1 MTFRIHLF
9 VTALFISSLL
19 RPDMS
24 AAQTQNTTNKQPE
37 IDSTPLFR
45 TLSQSD
51 SLVFDSPDAIVV
63 TATRTGIK
71 QSHTGKVTTVIT
83 PSVIDRNR
91 GKSLAQLLQQNS
103 LLYINGA
110 SGSPGNNQELSLWG
124 GASGYTL
131 ILLDGVP
138 LRDPSQIS
146 QAADLNH
153 INPEQIERIEILS
166 GAQSTLWG
174 SDAVAGVI
182 NVISNKAPS
191 SLDSFAKPTL
201 TVSRGVHKDTRVQ
214 AGLTGRNQK
223 LSYLISYG
231 YHGSDGFSAATP
243 RSDVS
248 DTDRA
253 AFDRDGLTQHRAL
266 LTSTYRVTDALTLQA
281 RSLFSS
287 YDTDLDAGAF
297 QDDRDYTAERKLF
310 SHSLQLQYV
319 QDRLSL
325 TLQQA
330 LTQSDRFLMDDST
343 HIGGFAKWAEGRY
356 EGEAA
361 ITDMYGVVKLSD
373 ALTLVSGGQ
382 FIRQQTQQTYQSLS
396 AFGLFRSQ
404 PISRADSRTNAFSLY
419 SSLLFEK
426 NRWNLESGFRFNSHS
441 IYNQHTTFT
450 VNPVYRITE
459 NSRVFLNISS
469 GYKIPSLYQL
479 YSEYGNLD
487 LRPESSLNVET
498 GFHTGFLNGLVDLR
512 LVGFKRDI
520 SDLIVFYTDENW
532 VSSYVNR
539 DKQHDIGFQAETRI
553 TFTALGSWQNSLLYV
568 RGEGRIDGVKTE
580 NLYRR
585 PNILLNSQFLLA
597 PTDRWTLQASF
608 RYAGKRLKGPFD
620 SGPDRLPPY
629 YTLGLYGEIIMN
641 EQVRFFADVQNLT
654 DQRFDEVPGYSTMG
668 RNAALGV
675 TIRF

>member
-1 MTFRIHLF
+1 M
-9 VTALFISSLL
+9 TALSISSLL
-19 RPDMS
+19 RPDLS
-24 AAQTQNTTNKQPE
+24 AAQAQQIPSKQPSE
-37 IDSTPLFR
+37 LNSSPFVPI
-45 TLSQSD
+45 LSQSD
-51 SLVFDSPDAIVV
+51 SLVFDSPDVIVV

-83 PSVIDRNR
+83 PSVIERNR
-91 GKSLAQLLQQNS
+91 GKSIAQLLQQNS

-174 SDAVAGVI
+174 SDAVAGV
-182 NVISNKAPS
+182 VHLISKKAPYS
-191 SLDSFAKPTL
+191 SGSFVLPTI
-201 TVSRGVHKDTRVQ
+201 TVSRGSHKDTKVQ
-214 AGLTGRNQK
+214 AGLTGGVQK
-223 LSYLISYG
+223 LSYMLSYG

-243 RSDVS
+243 HPDASASDKS
-248 DTDRA
+248 

-266 LTSTYRVTDALTLQA
+266 ITSTYRITDALTLQA

-297 QDDRDYTAERKLF
+297 QDDRDHTAERRLF
-310 SHSLQLQYV
+310 SHSLQIQYI
-319 QDRLSL
+319 QDRFSL
-325 TLQQA
+325 FLQQS
-330 LTQSDRFLMDDST
+330 LTQSDRFLLDDST
-343 HIGGFAKWAEGRY
+343 HVGGFAKWAEGRY
-356 EGEAA
+356 EGESA
-361 ITDMYGVVKLSD
+361 ITDAYGVFKLSD
-373 ALTLVSGGQ
+373 ALSLVSGGQ
-382 FIRQQTQQTYQSLS
+382 FIRQQTQQSFQSLS

-404 PISRADSRTNAFSLY
+404 PIYRADSRTHALSLY
-419 SSLLFEK
+419 SSLLVEK
-426 NRWNLESGFRFNSHS
+426 GRWNLESGFRFNSHS
-441 IYNQHTTFT
+441 IYHQHTTFT
-450 VNPVYRITE
+450 LNPVYRVTD
-459 NSRVFLNISS
+459 NSRVFINLSS

-479 YSEYGNLD
+479 YSEYGNTD

-498 GFHTGFLNGLVDLR
+498 GFQTGFLNGLVDLR
-512 LVGFKRDI
+512 LIGFKRDI

-539 DKQHDIGFQAETRI
+539 DKQHDIGFQAETRL
-553 TFTALGSWQNSLLYV
+553 TFTDLGSWQNSMLYV

-608 RYAGKRLKGPFD
+608 RYTGKRLKGPFD

-629 YTLGLYGEIIMN
+629 YTLGLYGEIMVN